1 MEKTLLAAGVAIII
15 CGQARAQYLSA
26 NPFEEDSTSNPFS
39 EVGSPFGLNSINN
52 PFSPQGSPFSLVS
65 ANNPFGQGV
74 PIDVTDPTDKLL
86 GLDDKSL
93 GLTTPTAGWEE
104 IAAESAK
111 SRRETEAF
119 WAKHQEAF
127 EKEVDALSSGQLK
140 DPFEIKSSTR

>member
-52 PFSPQGSPFSLVS
+52 PFSPQGSPFSLTS

-93 GLTTPTAGWEE
+93 GLATPTASWAE
-104 IAAESAK
+104 IAAENQKAVK
-111 SRRETEAF
+111 ETEFF
-119 WAKHQEAF
+119 WEKHQQAF
-127 EKEVDALSSGQLK
+127 EKEMDDYATGKLK
-140 DPFEIKSSTR
+140 DPFELKR